1 MDEENIYG
9 YNQCREDF
17 TIRENETRKTQ
28 IQENQFSSIFSEVS
42 RSHKINWRGFG
53 KKITILIKTKNKKKN
68 EELRKYVYMKCP
80 VGIFA
85 LGSPRSDKNKQL
97 PLWPRHVFIIIP
109 FRCPF
114 CLSRTK
120 EVKRKQI
127 CIQYIYTQ
135 HSIVII
141 KLLF

>member
-28 IQENQFSSIFSEVS
+28 IQGYQFSAIFSEVS
-42 RSHKINWRGFG
+42 RSQKLIGEVLRKI
-53 KKITILIKTKNKKKN
+53 ITILIKKIRRT
-68 EELRKYVYMKCP
+68 EKYVYMKCP

-97 PLWPRHVFIIIP
+97 SLQPRHVFIIIP